1 MQTVGQQDFQAVRKT
16 RVSEGII
23 GQIRDLVTSG
33 RLRPGDRLPAE
44 RDLARI
50 LGVGRSTVRE
60 AIRGLES
67 LGILQ
72 TRAGEG
78 TFLSA
83 VPATNTDI
91 LTARLFESW
100 DSQRKLFEVRQV
112 IEPDLAALAARR
124 ATADQIA
131 GMQKALAEQEQ
142 LILQGGTGIQADTAF
157 HYLLAEAAGNEL
169 LLKIM
174 DNLMGLLKET
184 RETSLQGDRPPQSLK
199 QHRAILS
206 AIEARDADAAQRR
219 MERHIR
225 SMEERVFALR
235 TASLPDEQPPT
246 GASR

>member
-1 MQTVGQQDFQAVRKT
+1 MPTVGQQDFQTVRKT
-16 RVSEGII
+16 RVSEGIVD
-23 GQIRDLVTSG
+23 QIRDLVTSG

-78 TFLSA
+78 TFLAALPS
-83 VPATNTDI
+83 TGTDI

-124 ATADQIA
+124 ATAEQIA
-131 GMQKALAEQEQ
+131 SMQKAVAEQEQ
-142 LILQGGTGIQADTAF
+142 LVLQGGNGIQADTTF
-157 HYLLAEAAGNEL
+157 HYLLAEAAGNEV

-184 RETSLQGDRPPQSLK
+184 RETSLQGDRPAQSVK

-225 SMEERVFALR
+225 QMEERVFALR
-235 TASLPDEQPPT
+235 TASLPEGQAPT

>member
-1 MQTVGQQDFQAVRKT
+1 
-16 RVSEGII
+16 
-23 GQIRDLVTSG
+23 
-33 RLRPGDRLPAE
+33 
-44 RDLARI
+44 
-50 LGVGRSTVRE
+50 VRE

-72 TRAGEG
+72 TPAGEG
-78 TFLSA
+78 TFLTA
-83 VPATNTDI
+83 QPTTNTDI

-124 ATADQIA
+124 ATAEHIA
-131 GMQKALAEQEQ
+131 AMRKALDEQDQ
-142 LILQGGTGIQADTAF
+142 LIREGGTGIQADNTF
-157 HYLLAEAAGNEL
+157 HYLLAQAADNEV

-206 AIEARDADAAQRR
+206 AIESRDAEAAQRR

-225 SMEERVFALR
+225 SMEERVFAAR
-235 TASLPDEQPPT
+235 TASLPEGEPPA